1 MEVITQEEIDEK
13 AKKANDAREE
23 FLAKSR
29 ELLGKMSD
37 EELAFLVEVTTRQVA
52 MVIEEDARRK
62 GFPTPYV
69 TIVVTDVPVVDTR
82 IQAIEEPAATASKES
97 N

>member
-13 AKKANDAREE
+13 AKKANAAREE

-37 EELAFLVEVTTRQVA
+37 EELDFLVEVTTRQTA
-52 MVIEEDARRK
+52 MVIEEKARR
-62 GFPTPYV
+62 GGCPTPYV
-69 TIVVTDVPVVDTR
+69 TIVVTDVPVVDARTV
-82 IQAIEEPAATASKES
+82 AVEAPKVDPKES